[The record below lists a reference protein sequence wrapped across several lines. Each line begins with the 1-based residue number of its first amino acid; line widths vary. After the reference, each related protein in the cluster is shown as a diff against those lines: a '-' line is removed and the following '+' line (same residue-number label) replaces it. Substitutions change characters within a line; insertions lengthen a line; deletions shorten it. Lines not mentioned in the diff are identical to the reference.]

1 MDLETT
7 LSTIAATIPAEI
19 EQAVSQVAYYI
30 PGELRDIIRHA
41 SSYLPTEVSFTTVA
55 QFFLYFVAASLIL
68 SGIGR
73 VVLGKRSSL
82 NHSLS
87 SVMAV
92 LFLYAVTVVI
102 YTFKPWSLDLLLSPL
117 PFATFSDH
125 YLIILPITDL
135 QFPALCTEILS
146 LLILTFLINTVDGLL
161 PQGDNLLSWL
171 LMRIVTILACFGLH
185 LLVSWAFRTYL
196 PDALAEYAPMILLVV
211 LGILLLSGVIS
222 LVLGLIIAISSPFL
236 GAMYSFF
243 FSSIVGKQ
251 VTKAVFTT
259 GILAGLLFLMDHFQL
274 VVIMITPAA
283 LLTYIPL
290 ALALLVLWYLIGHL
304 L

>member
-7 LSTIAATIPAEI
+7 LSTIAATIPAEL
-19 EQAVSQVAYYI
+19 EQVVSQVAYYI

-41 SSYLPTEVSFTTVA
+41 STYLPTEVSFATVA
-55 QFFLYFVAASLIL
+55 QFFLYFMAASLIL

-92 LFLYAVTVVI
+92 LFLYAITVVI

-135 QFPALCTEILS
+135 QLPALCTEILS

>member
-7 LSTIAATIPAEI
+7 FSTIAATIPAEL
-19 EQAVSQVAYYI
+19 EQVVSQVAYYI

-41 SSYLPTEVSFTTVA
+41 STYLPTEVSFAMVA
-55 QFFLYFVAASLIL
+55 QFFLYFMAASLIL

-146 LLILTFLINTVDGLL
+146 LLILTFLINSVDGLL

-274 VVIMITPAA
+274 VVIMITPGA

>member
-7 LSTIAATIPAEI
+7 LSTIATTIPAEI
-19 EQAVSQVAYYI
+19 EQVVSQVAYYI

-41 SSYLPTEVSFTTVA
+41 STYLPTEVSFSMVA
-55 QFFLYFVAASLIL
+55 QFFLYFMAASLIL

-274 VVIMITPAA
+274 VVIMITPGA

>member
-1 MDLETT
+1 MDLENT

-30 PGELRDIIRHA
+30 PGELRAVIRHA

-55 QFFLYFVAASLIL
+55 QFFLYFLAASLIL

-102 YTFKPWSLDLLLSPL
+102 YTLKPWSLDLLLSPL

-135 QFPALCTEILS
+135 QFPAFCTEILS

-171 LMRIVTILACFGLH
+171 LMRIITILACFGLH

-196 PDALAEYAPMILLVV
+196 PDALAEYAPMILLMV

-274 VVIMITPAA
+274 VVIMITPGA